1 MSVELGKVYITND
14 KPYKIGKNGMR
25 CAYLYFPASS
35 FIGGNEINELNVLYT
50 ENELYATIG
59 SPYSYKVYTDE
70 PINGCST
77 DNLVSP
83 VVTNSFELNSDGGG
97 AIIISK
103 KPQFLSKNTFIK
115 DALVIPGQS
124 GDTDNVA
131 FNDYVYGTQGFL
143 TGYPDF
149 IPFVAYKKNNVINYI
164 TDGLEVPFKNSFNVK
179 DVLTTYCSDIGLDVN
194 NIMWNN
200 MGGAWDCKYLQ
211 PQNPAILQEAD
222 WVYFGVCYMP
232 SENTECAQLAELELD
247 IDEEFY
253 VNLMQILAE
262 AGVNDMFNSCF
273 IIEIP
278 EYTTPIAEER
288 NVVQVYGTVL

>member
-1 MSVELGKVYITND
+1 MSVELGKVYTTSD

-25 CAYLYFPASS
+25 CAYLFFPASS
-35 FIGGNEINELNVLYT
+35 CTGGNEINELNVLYT
-50 ENELYATIG
+50 KNELYVTIG
-59 SPYSYKVYTDE
+59 SPYRYTEYTDK

-83 VVTNSFELNSDGGG
+83 LATNSFELNSDGGG

-115 DALVIPGQS
+115 DALVIPGQA
-124 GDTDNVA
+124 GETDNVT
-131 FNDYVYGTQGFL
+131 FNEYLYATQGFIY
-143 TGYPDF
+143 GYPDF
-149 IPFVAYKKNNVINYI
+149 TPFVAYKKNNVIHYI
-164 TDGLEVPFKNSFNVK
+164 TVGNEVHFKNSFNVQN
-179 DVLTTYCSDIGLDVN
+179 VLETYCNNIGVDAN

-211 PQNPAILQEAD
+211 PQNPTILQDAD
-222 WVYFGVCYMP
+222 WVYFGVCYMV
-232 SENTECAQLAELELD
+232 SENTECAKLGILHVD

-253 VNLMQILAE
+253 ANLMQILAE

-273 IIEIP
+273 IVELP
-278 EYTTPIAEER
+278 EYTTPISEES